1 MIKALG
7 NPHFKKIW
15 EEVNWKIRHPEAKS
29 LEEALEMESKFDD
42 SLLFHTYVNDS
53 RIINSQEFTW
63 LSSEIYGED
72 KGENVTLGRQ
82 ITLEDVL
89 MLLGKTFIQTLNG
102 YKFVQLTC
110 EGAFITMKPI
120 EHPLHR
126 VDIAWSTPCR
136 FNRYRLACKTEF
148 ALCSPPR

>member
-1 MIKALG
+1 MIEALEK
-7 NPHFKKIW
+7 PHYKKIW

-89 MLLGKTFIQTLNG
+89 MLLGKTLWMTLR
-102 YKFVQLTC
+102 KIIL
-110 EGAFITMKPI
+110 
-120 EHPLHR
+120 L
-126 VDIAWSTPCR
+126 
-136 FNRYRLACKTEF
+136 
-148 ALCSPPR
+148 